1 MNSLEILFNLLI
13 HPHYALRRQG
23 KSLGLS
29 IAVVVLAIWSLTV
42 GSYLV
47 NGVSINAGVFS
58 FSLIASI
65 ITTLL
70 LIFIG
75 ASLWHFISESFRGEG
90 KVNELF
96 LCMCLSFLPFVFF
109 TPIALMIKFLEGSV
123 VCWLL
128 FRTVIFAWVITLQIF
143 SIKMVYELNGPL
155 AILTYFIPF
164 MAVFVILFFVFML
177 LVLLFV
183 FMSSQ
188 AFAPLLNL

>member
-1 MNSLEILFNLLI
+1 MNSLEILFNLLV
-13 HPHYALRRQG
+13 HPHYALRKQG
-23 KSLGLS
+23 KSLSLS

-58 FSLIASI
+58 FGLIASV

-70 LIFIG
+70 FVFIDV
-75 ASLWHFISESFRGEG
+75 SLWHFISESFRGEG

-109 TPIALMIKFLEGSV
+109 APIALMIKFLEGSV

-128 FRTVIFAWVITLQIF
+128 FRTVIFAWVIALQIF

-155 AILTYFIPF
+155 AILTYFVPF
-164 MAVFVILFFVFML
+164 MAFLIILFLVFML
-177 LVLLFV
+177 IILLLVFI
-183 FMSSQ
+183 SSQ